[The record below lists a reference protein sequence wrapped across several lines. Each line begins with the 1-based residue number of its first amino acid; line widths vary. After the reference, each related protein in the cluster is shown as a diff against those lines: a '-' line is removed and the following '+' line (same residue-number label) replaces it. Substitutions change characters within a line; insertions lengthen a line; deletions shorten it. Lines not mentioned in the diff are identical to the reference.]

1 VLPTIYL
8 IQGTQN
14 SRNLVYASSGEHL
27 SAYRCI
33 IKLIYNVTY
42 YFGLST
48 GQIDHKRMKTFGPKR
63 NVI

>member
-1 VLPTIYL
+1 M
-8 IQGTQN
+8 
-14 SRNLVYASSGEHL
+14 VYASSGEHL

-42 YFGLST
+42 YSGLST